1 MLAYLFL
8 ALTIA
13 VNLICCT
20 LLTASDGMR
29 KPFHAIFGIVLG
41 VLSYFFFSKA
51 VTYMNISIGYSIFAG
66 MGIIISSLISVFVFK
81 QKLTRTGVV
90 CAGLI
95 AAGIVYIHMFG
106 TI

>member
-1 MLAYLFL
+1 MKAYIFL

-13 VNLICCT
+13 VNIICCT

-29 KPFHAIFGIVLG
+29 KPLHAILGIALG
-41 VLSYFFFSKA
+41 VLSYFFFSKVA
-51 VTYMNISIGYSIFAG
+51 LYMNISIAYSLFAG
-66 MGIIISSLISVFVFK
+66 LGIVISSFISVFIFK
-81 QKLTRTGVV
+81 QKLAKTGVV